1 MTSKPPPV
9 PEENRSPKGPGDAA
23 KPAEKQEVQHAN
35 ATDNPDKRGQTGN
48 TKLNTTH
55 QGYQQDR

>member
-1 MTSKPPPV
+1 MQKPPPV
-9 PEENRSPKGPGDAA
+9 PPQNRSPKGGGEPAQSRPATPDAA
-23 KPAEKQEVQHAN
+23 P
-35 ATDNPDKRGQTGN
+35 NPDKQGHQGN